1 MSKKITESM
10 MKGLVEQVLSEK
22 VTLPFSDN
30 IAKFRKEAGLEDDD
44 LEATEFN
51 QLKRIDGN
59 NASLSQK
66 DLKISKAFN
75 KPSDVVDR
83 IKTRTTDSGLE
94 STIDSLDD
102 SGFEFLKVLGPQKLK
117 NANDGKTSATD
128 VLKNIE
134 KLRAHWMDTDEKT
147 PLQSYLA
154 NVIEN
159 ADTPLSLA
167 APVQRDS
174 TQKKIKAALQQVQ
187 NNDLE
192 KFNAEFKSLIKTV
205 DSLEAKPLQEPFGDL
220 PSAASLSTQG
230 GSLGD
235 LDSFSEAALD
245 RSYVDMLSAL
255 SGSDFAEKIQS
266 LGSFAETLNS
276 KDQISK
282 LTPEQSFEIAA
293 TIPLLTTLFNLS
305 KTFDPSAAGFEFE
318 KFTAALLGGLQVGGA
333 NGATDVVAALKDGQV
348 FRVSA
353 KFLSS
358 TELTQAIGG
367 PEGID
372 ATLEKGPLYY
382 LFGYKRGYVKDKSP
396 KGFTT
401 SAEATKYNQISF
413 YCIKISKEEDKYYGS
428 LLSQSGDW
436 FGLKEELPVKEV
448 DSFDEDGKKTGTIK
462 KLKAWNYKFNKS
474 PFARITALEE
484 LDSSAMSLAN
494 VINKNIAESS
504 NSILKSL
511 KSVFE
516 KLENLKRNTQ
526 SFSAKKTVEPREALS
541 YVEQI
546 GKDHKT
552 VKDDYMTIFSDS
564 EKTKFNSAVNE
575 SKKVTSDFLKKL
587 IQEKFKK

>member
-10 MKGLVEQVLSEK
+10 MKGLVERVLSEK
-22 VTLPFSDN
+22 VNLPFSDN
-30 IAKFRKEAGLEDDD
+30 IVKFRKDAGLETDD
-44 LEATEFN
+44 LESREFN
-51 QLKRIDGN
+51 RLKKIDGDRE
-59 NASLSQK
+59 ALSQK

-75 KPSDVVDR
+75 KPSGVVDK
-83 IKTRTTDSGLE
+83 IKSKTNDDDLK

-102 SGFEFLKVLGPQKLK
+102 SGFEFLQVLGPQDLK
-117 NANDGKTSATD
+117 NADADGKTSAAV

-134 KLRAHWMDTDEKT
+134 KLRTHWIQNNAKT

-154 NVIEN
+154 NVIKD

-167 APVQRDS
+167 APVRRDA
-174 TQKKIKAALQQVQ
+174 TQDQIKAALQQVRD
-187 NNDLE
+187 NKLE

-205 DSLEAKPLQEPFGDL
+205 NSLEAKPLQEPFGDL

-235 LDSFSEAALD
+235 LNSFSEAALD
-245 RSYVDMLSAL
+245 SSYVDMLSAL

-266 LGSFAETLNS
+266 LGSLAETLKS
-276 KDQISK
+276 KDLISN

-333 NGATDVVAALKDGQV
+333 NGATDVVAALKNNKV

-382 LFGYKRGYVKDKSP
+382 LFGYKRGYVRDTSP

-401 SAEATKYNQISF
+401 SPEATKYNQISF
-413 YCIKISKEEDKYYGS
+413 YCIKISKEGDKYYGS

-436 FGLKEELPVKEV
+436 FGLKKELPVKEV
-448 DSFDEDGKKTGTIK
+448 DSLDADGNKTGTIK
-462 KLKAWNYKFNKS
+462 KLKAWNYEFNKS

-494 VINKNIAESS
+494 VINKNVEESS

-516 KLENLKRNTQ
+516 KLENLKRSTQ
-526 SFSAKKTVEPREALS
+526 SFSAKKTVEPTEALS

-552 VKDDYMTIFSDS
+552 VKDDYMKVFSDT
-564 EKTKFNSAVNE
+564 EKAKFNSAVTE
-575 SKKVTSDFLKKL
+575 SMLKKL

>member
-1 MSKKITESM
+1 MSKKITEAM
-10 MKGLVEQVLSEK
+10 LKGLVERVLSEK

-30 IAKFRKEAGLEDDD
+30 IQKFRNDAGLEKND
-44 LEATEFN
+44 LNSPDFN
-51 QLKRIDGN
+51 KLKKIDGDSG
-59 NASLSQK
+59 SLTKK
-66 DLKISKAFN
+66 DFRISKAFD
-75 KPSDVVDR
+75 KPAGVVDN
-83 IKTRTTDSGLE
+83 IKSKTDDSDLV

-102 SGFEFLKVLGPQKLK
+102 SGFEFLKVLGPQDLK
-117 NANDGKTSATD
+117 NADDGKTSATD

-134 KLRAHWMDTDEKT
+134 KLRTHWVEKNEKT
-147 PLQSYLA
+147 PLESYLK
-154 NVIEN
+154 NVIKD
-159 ADTPLSLA
+159 ADTPLSLSIH
-167 APVQRDS
+167 VQNPN
-174 TQKKIKAALQQVQ
+174 TQKKIEDALQQVQ

-235 LDSFSEAALD
+235 LKSFSKAALD

-266 LGSFAETLNS
+266 LGLLAETLKS
-276 KDQISK
+276 KDRISN

-333 NGATDVVAALKDGQV
+333 NGATDVVAALKDDQV

-382 LFGYKRGYVKDKSP
+382 LFGYKRGYVKDGSP

-413 YCIKISKEEDKYYGS
+413 YCIKISKEGDKYYGS

-436 FGLKEELPVKEV
+436 FELKKELPVKEV
-448 DSFDEDGKKTGTIK
+448 DSFDKDGNKTDTIK
-462 KLKAWNYKFNKS
+462 KLKAWNYEFNKS

-494 VINKNIAESS
+494 VINKNVEESS

-552 VKDDYMTIFSDS
+552 VKDDYTKVFSDT
-564 EKTKFNSAVNE
+564 EKAKFNSAVTE
-575 SKKVTSDFLKKL
+575 SKKVTAGMLKKL